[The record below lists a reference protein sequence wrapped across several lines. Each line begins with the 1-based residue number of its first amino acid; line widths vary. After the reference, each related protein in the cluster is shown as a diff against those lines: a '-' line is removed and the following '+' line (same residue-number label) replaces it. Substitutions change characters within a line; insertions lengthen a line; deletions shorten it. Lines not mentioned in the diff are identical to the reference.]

1 MQALGI
7 LIVAAVVFFL
17 CWVVDKLFSKLFR
30 SKAQQRSGMAVRANK
45 RYGVFGVMLS
55 VLGILGIVAGA
66 RGEKL
71 LLICGIIVLLM
82 GAALATHY
90 LSFGI
95 FYDGES
101 FLLCRFGRK
110 SQEHRFS
117 EIKSQQLYAVTGGS
131 IVIEL
136 RLNDGATLTLQSTMD
151 GVYPFMDTAFARWCM
166 QTGHSIEECDFYDPS
181 KSWWFPHEEEAGKAE
196 EG

>member
-17 CWVVDKLFSKLFR
+17 CWVVDKLFSRLFR

-45 RYGVFGVMLS
+45 RYGVFGVILS
-55 VLGILGIVAGA
+55 VLGILGIVAGI
-66 RGEKL
+66 RGERL
-71 LLICGIIVLLM
+71 LLWCGIIVLLM
-82 GAALATHY
+82 GAALAAHY

-101 FLLCRFGRK
+101 YLLCRFGRK

-117 EIKSQQLYAVTGGS
+117 EIVSQRLYAVTGGS
-131 IVIEL
+131 TVIEL
-136 RLNDGATLTLQSTMD
+136 ALKDGSTLTLQSTMD
-151 GVYPFMDTAFARWCM
+151 GVYPFMDTAFAGWCM
-166 QTGHSIEECDFYDPS
+166 QTGRKTDECGFYDPA
-181 KSWWFPHEEEAGKAE
+181 KSWWFPHEEADGEKEA
-196 EG
+196 